1 MQSGK
6 GELSIDG
13 DAPFA
18 VDFDLDENGRGYI
31 AATREQMVKA
41 HLGNSIKLTDA
52 DRRTLQLIVDSVG
65 PRGGEFHV
73 RGAAE

>member
-1 MQSGK
+1 MQSVR

-13 DAPFA
+13 DEPFA

-31 AATREQMVKA
+31 AATRERMVKA
-41 HLGNSIKLTDA
+41 HLGRSIKLTDE

-65 PRGGEFHV
+65 WRGGEFHV